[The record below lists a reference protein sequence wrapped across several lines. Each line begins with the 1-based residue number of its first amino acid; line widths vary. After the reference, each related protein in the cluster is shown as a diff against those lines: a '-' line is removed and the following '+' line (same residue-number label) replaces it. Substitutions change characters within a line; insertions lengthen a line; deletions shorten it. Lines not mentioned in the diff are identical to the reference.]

1 MHWIDWTII
10 AAYLVWIVWDGLR
23 LTKRS
28 QELEGY
34 FLGARS
40 LPWWAV
46 GLSVMATQL
55 SAITMIGTTG
65 QAYADGMRFVQFY
78 YALPLAM
85 IVLSVT
91 LVPFFHRARIYTAYE
106 YLEQR
111 FDARTRALTS
121 LLFLVSR
128 SMALGVVISA
138 PAVVLSVVLGLSV
151 TATALLIA
159 LPTAVYTMFGGVQAV
174 TWTDVKQMVLIVGGL
189 IAAVVVLVLGLPDE
203 VGVLQALRIAG
214 STGRMQTFDFS
225 FDLTNQ
231 YTFWSG
237 TIAAL
242 FLFCSYFG
250 TDQSQ
255 VQRYLTTSTVEAA
268 RDSLLMSAYWKI
280 PLQALVLLVGV
291 FMFLFYVFTP
301 GPMLFNRVHERE
313 MREGARAAD
322 YAALERRFEEVTA
335 SRTAAAVGMARAES
349 AGDGQW
355 LAAAG
360 EEFKSREAEAR
371 QIRGEALALV
381 REATADAAYND
392 VNYVFPTFVTTYMP
406 VGLVGLLIAAIFA
419 AAMSTI
425 SAELASLSTATVI
438 DFYRRFYRP
447 VADDAHYLRVSRAAT
462 GFWGL
467 FASGIAVW
475 AAELGSLIEVVNRFG
490 SYFYGSILGVFI
502 LAIAFPRAT
511 PAGAFAGLIGGM
523 VCVGVAATFTPV
535 AFLWHNVTG
544 AVAVVVI
551 GLFVS
556 LFTAARRPD
565 SAGGGQAP

>member
-10 AAYLVWIVWDGLR
+10 GVYLVWIIWDGLR
-23 LTKRS
+23 LTKKS
-28 QELEGY
+28 KELDGY
-34 FLGARS
+34 FLGGRS

-55 SAITMIGTTG
+55 SAITMIGGTG
-65 QAYADGMRFVQFY
+65 QGYVDGMRFLQFY
-78 YALPLAM
+78 YALPIAM
-85 IVLSVT
+85 IILSVT
-91 LVPFFHRARIYTAYE
+91 LVPFFHRAKIYTAYE

-111 FDARTRALTS
+111 FDAKVRALTS
-121 LLFLVSR
+121 FLFLVSR

-138 PAVVLSVVLGLSV
+138 PAVVLSVVLGLNV
-151 TATALLIA
+151 TTTALAIA

-189 IAAVVVLVLGLPDE
+189 VAAIVVLIVGLPDD
-203 VGVLQALRIAG
+203 VGMFQALKIAG
-214 STGRMQTFDFS
+214 ATGRMQTFDFS

-255 VQRYLTTSTVEAA
+255 VQRYLTTSTVDEA
-268 RDSLLMSAYWKI
+268 RSSLLMSAYWKI

-291 FMFLFYVFTP
+291 YMFLFYLFSP
-301 GPMLFNRVHERE
+301 APMLFNRVHDQE
-313 MREGARAAD
+313 MRDGPRAAD
-322 YAALERRFEEVTA
+322 YSALERRFEAVTA
-335 SRTAAAVGMARAES
+335 SRTAAASGMARAET
-349 AGDGQW
+349 AGDSAM
-355 LAAAG
+355 LEAASR
-360 EEFKSREAEAR
+360 EFKAREAEAR
-371 QIRGEALALV
+371 AIRGEALALV
-381 REATADAAYND
+381 RSATGDAAYND
-392 VNYVFPTFVTTYMP
+392 VNYVFPTFVTTQMP
-406 VGLVGLLIAAIFA
+406 IGVVGLVIAAIFA

-438 DFYRRFYRP
+438 DFYRRFVRP
-447 VADDAHYLRVSRAAT
+447 VAADSHYLGVSRIAT
-462 GFWGL
+462 AFWGL
-467 FASGIAVW
+467 FASAVAIF

-502 LAIAFPRAT
+502 LAIAFPRASAT
-511 PAGAFAGLIGGM
+511 GAFIGLIGGM
-523 VCVGVAATFTPV
+523 TAVGFAATLTDV

-551 GLFVS
+551 GLIVS
-556 LFTAARRPD
+556 AVTGPD
-565 SAGGGQAP
+565 RKPA